1 MNQIKQKEQVSRFA
15 KKYLAGGLRRSVLAL
30 TLASLISGT
39 AMAQYPGGGT
49 GSGSYG
55 SKAAI
60 IGGVAAGSAVGVG
73 LIYWKLHNR
82 ARVQGCVSDGGDKLV
97 SDNHTYTLTNTNDQ
111 VRAGDR
117 VELLGKKTV
126 DKSGEPTFEVY
137 KMTRSLGQC
146 TATTAQR

>member
-1 MNQIKQKEQVSRFA
+1 MNQLKQKEQVSRFA
-15 KKYLAGGLRRSVLAL
+15 QKYLAGGLRRAVLAL

-39 AMAQYPGGGT
+39 AVAQYPGGGT
-49 GSGSYG
+49 GSYG
-55 SKAAI
+55 SKGAI
-60 IGGVAAGSAVGVG
+60 IGGVAAGAAVGIG
-73 LIYWKLHNR
+73 LLYWKLHNR
-82 ARVQGCVSDGGDKLV
+82 TRVQGCVSDGGDKLV
-97 SDNHTYTLTNTNDQ
+97 SDSDDHTYILTNKRTE

-126 DKSGEPTFEVY
+126 AKSGDPTFEVY